1 MKEKKRNNHNHYN
14 LKDIILGGQDGIVNV
29 LGLSLGVA
37 EATNDVNVVIIA
49 GLAGTA
55 AESISMAAVAYTSA
69 QASRDYYISE
79 RGKAPEEWRHP
90 SWDAF
95 VVGLSSTIGSL
106 IPLSPFFFFTIAK
119 SMYASIMISLIA
131 LFVVGAAKAKYSIG
145 SWQKSGIEVATIGI
159 LAALAGYAI
168 GKLLGFTA

>member
-1 MKEKKRNNHNHYN
+1 MSKKREKNHNHYN

-37 EATNDVNVVIIA
+37 EATNDVRVIIIA

-69 QASRDYYISE
+69 KASRDYYISE
-79 RGKAPEEWRHP
+79 GGKAPEEWRHP
-90 SWDAF
+90 AWDAF
-95 VVGLSSTIGSL
+95 VVGTSSVVGSL
-106 IPLSPFFFFTIAK
+106 IPLVPFFFLAIK
-119 SMYASIMISLIA
+119 ESMYASVVISLVA
-131 LFVVGAAKAKYSIG
+131 LFIVGAAKAKYSIG
-145 SWQKSGIEVATIGI
+145 SWKRSGIEVATIGI

-168 GKLLGFTA
+168 GKLLGIAA